1 MEITTAH
8 YVVLSALIFAVGLFG
23 VVTRR
28 NAVIVLMSL
37 ELMLNGA
44 NLAFVAFSRHW
55 GNLQGQVF
63 VFFVIAVAAAEARLG
78 GARAFVME
86 AVTDVWDSV
95 VNREKPTDEQRAL
108 LQIACSDAV
117 RGSAEAVDLVA
128 EAAGTSAN
136 SLDSPLE
143 RRARDVRVI
152 RQHVTVAPH
161 HLDDAGRVLLGLP
174 PQGIMLNMV

>member
-1 MEITTAH
+1 MAEITTSH

-63 VFFVIAVAAAEARLG
+63 VFFVIAVAAAEAAVALAIIIALFRLRG
-78 GARAFVME
+78 N
-86 AVTDVWDSV
+86 VT
-95 VNREKPTDEQRAL
+95 
-108 LQIACSDAV
+108 
-117 RGSAEAVDLVA
+117 
-128 EAAGTSAN
+128 
-136 SLDSPLE
+136 
-143 RRARDVRVI
+143 
-152 RQHVTVAPH
+152 
-161 HLDDAGRVLLGLP
+161 LDDAAELKG
-174 PQGIMLNMV
+174 

>member
-63 VFFVIAVAAAEARLG
+63 VFFVIAVAAAEAAVALAIIILLFRL
-78 GARAFVME
+78 
-86 AVTDVWDSV
+86 
-95 VNREKPTDEQRAL
+95 
-108 LQIACSDAV
+108 
-117 RGSAEAVDLVA
+117 RGNVDLDSAA
-128 EAAGTSAN
+128 ELKG
-136 SLDSPLE
+136 
-143 RRARDVRVI
+143 
-152 RQHVTVAPH
+152 
-161 HLDDAGRVLLGLP
+161 
-174 PQGIMLNMV
+174 